1 MGPQSMAFAS
11 SGLVERMNYWTN
23 WGPLHR
29 LVAVHEL
36 VLQRLAPA
44 LSWTAVVAEL
54 LQLIS
59 TV

>member
-23 WGPLHR
+23 WGPLRR

-36 VLQRLAPA
+36 VLQRLASPA
-44 LSWTAVVAEL
+44 PSRVTAEL
-54 LQLIS
+54 LQMFS
-59 TV
+59 AV